1 MAVAALVHPDRL
13 DKPSL
18 MLAGQPE
25 KEVREHSH
33 LILAVDEMKY
43 MLASL
48 ELHLIM
54 KIVSYPPQCE
64 QRTTSRLSFF
74 FNSLMVLCVRGS

>member
-18 MLAGQPE
+18 MLTGQPE

-33 LILAVDEMKY
+33 LILAIDQMKY
-43 MLASL
+43 ILTTL
-48 ELHLIM
+48 GLIM
-54 KIVSYPPQCE
+54 KTVSYPPHCD
-64 QRTTSRLSFF
+64 QRAMTQLSFKILNL
-74 FNSLMVLCVRGS
+74 NSFSLFV

>member
-1 MAVAALVHPDRL
+1 MAAAALVRPDRL

-25 KEVREHSH
+25 KEVSKHSH
-33 LILAVDEMKY
+33 LTLAVDEIKN

-48 ELHLIM
+48 DLHLIM
-54 KIVSYPPQCE
+54 KIVSYPPRCE
-64 QRTTSRLSFF
+64 QSITSR
-74 FNSLMVLCVRGS
+74 